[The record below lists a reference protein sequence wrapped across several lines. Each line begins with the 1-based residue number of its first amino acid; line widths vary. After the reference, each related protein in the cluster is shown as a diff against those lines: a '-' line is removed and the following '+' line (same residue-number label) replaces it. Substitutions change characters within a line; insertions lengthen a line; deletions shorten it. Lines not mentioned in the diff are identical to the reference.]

1 MVNAVSDVTLWD
13 ERSIWISTRELL
25 REPVRW
31 DLRPLIKS
39 YAGCRRQCRG
49 RNKRIGDLKSQII
62 TSYSRAARPYLTPES
77 S

>member
-1 MVNAVSDVTLWD
+1 MVNAVSDVTLWN

-31 DLRPLIKS
+31 DLRPLIES
-39 YAGCRRQCRG
+39 SAGCRRQCRG

-62 TSYSRAARPYLTPES
+62 TSYSRAARPHLTPES